1 MLIRYTNRLGV
12 VMCGWSLVDCILWL
26 WSSRYDGCIPDII
39 SIYFFARLLRVSRT
53 LIFLLV
59 ADSAQESDI
68 MDHLVSFPGIFTRSR
83 LIVRIQA
90 FFTFGLACFTGS
102 LFDSYGHKPLI
113 IGGTLSLVLGFCM
126 LSLCTQYYQ
135 FFLVHASL
143 IAWGSN
149 LL

>member
-1 MLIRYTNRLGV
+1 
-12 VMCGWSLVDCILWL
+12 VDH
-26 WSSRYDGCIPDII
+26 
-39 SIYFFARLLRVSRT
+39 F
-53 LIFLLV
+53 
-59 ADSAQESDI
+59 
-68 MDHLVSFPGIFTRSR
+68 VSFPDSLHRRR
-83 LIVRIQA
+83 LILSIQA

-113 IGGTLSLVLGFCM
+113 IGGTVSLVLGFCM

>member
-1 MLIRYTNRLGV
+1 
-12 VMCGWSLVDCILWL
+12 
-26 WSSRYDGCIPDII
+26 
-39 SIYFFARLLRVSRT
+39 
-53 LIFLLV
+53 
-59 ADSAQESDI
+59 
-68 MDHLVSFPGIFTRSR
+68 MDHLVSFPDSLNRRR
-83 LIVRIQA
+83 LIIRIQA

-113 IGGTLSLVLGFCM
+113 IGGTVSLVLGFCM

-149 LL
+149 LLSVPVSLPCASGADKQIHLPDGCTGPMVLPPSWAGFVSPHFHCVMNYI

>member
-1 MLIRYTNRLGV
+1 
-12 VMCGWSLVDCILWL
+12 MCVWSLVDSILWI
-26 WSSRYDGCIPDII
+26 WASWNDGSIPDII
-39 SIYFFARLLRVSRT
+39 PVYFFARVLRVSRT
-53 LIFLLV
+53 FIFLSF
-59 ADSAQESDI
+59 ADS
-68 MDHLVSFPGIFTRSR
+68 TRSQISWIISLVLSGFIGESK
-83 LIVRIQA
+83 LINRIQA

-113 IGGTLSLVLGFCM
+113 IGGTVSLVLGFCM
-126 LSLCTQYYQ
+126 LSLCTEYYQ